1 MACMSCGELNKNY
14 KYILYTAIFAFFT
27 NFIFGY
33 TFNDNMEIL
42 LFYKSREHINLSYHI
57 ILHYIFRFIGI
68 LILSLIFYK
77 IEQKSA
83 QKQTPT
89 IKNEEE
95 SLDELESSSSS
106 IKLIY
111 KDVKEDLNLKINISP
126 LNIFIVLSIMVLQG
140 ILEDIFYK
148 STLRALDFW
157 MFELPLLSYLSSKEF
172 KFKIYR
178 HHKLAI
184 FTNIFI
190 CAPYKII
197 LLIILIFISTD
208 IFNKTNDYNFNVY
221 KYYKGNL
228 GLIPIGIIFY
238 LIIMV
243 SRSYAI
249 TKIKVFMDLKYISP
263 NKILMIYG
271 IIGILISIIVGTI
284 STFIDCQTIGEV
296 NLKICKINDGNKS
309 YFENFYLYFKTL
321 NSDTELLLFELIF
334 FVGIIT
340 NFFYM
345 FYYILIIKKLT
356 PIHSIFSNLTY
367 SFLLQL
373 VGYFYEN
380 LNKPQNQN
388 QYNND
393 EDNKDTKGKTDYSFL
408 NLIFLGFITQI
419 IVFFGLLVYLEIIEL
434 NFCKLNENLRR
445 YIIDRS
451 IKDYELNKIDKI
463 TDNDKEDDED
473 AINNSNSQNL

>member
-42 LFYKSREHINLSYHI
+42 LFYKSIKHINLSYHI
-57 ILHYIFRFIGI
+57 IFHYIFRFIGI

-77 IEQKSA
+77 TEQKSA

-95 SLDELESSSSS
+95 SLDEPESSSS

-111 KDVKEDLNLKINISP
+111 NDVKEDLNLKINISP

-148 STLRALDFW
+148 STFRSLDFW

-172 KFKIYR
+172 NFKIYR

-197 LLIILIFISTD
+197 LLIILINSGN
-208 IFNKTNDYNFNVY
+208 IFFKSNNYYNLYLYDCYEENK
-221 KYYKGNL
+221 

-296 NLKICKINDGNKS
+296 NLNICKIYGDNKS
-309 YFENFYLYFKTL
+309 YFENFNFYFQTL
-321 NSDTELLLFELIF
+321 NDDIELLLFELIFF

-345 FYYILIIKKLT
+345 FYYILIIKNLT

-373 VGYFYEN
+373 MGYFYEN

-393 EDNKDTKGKTDYSFL
+393 EDNKDTKEKTDYSFL

-445 YIIDRS
+445 YIIRRS
-451 IKDYELNKIDKI
+451 IEDYELNKIDKI
-463 TDNDKEDDED
+463 TDNDKEEDKD